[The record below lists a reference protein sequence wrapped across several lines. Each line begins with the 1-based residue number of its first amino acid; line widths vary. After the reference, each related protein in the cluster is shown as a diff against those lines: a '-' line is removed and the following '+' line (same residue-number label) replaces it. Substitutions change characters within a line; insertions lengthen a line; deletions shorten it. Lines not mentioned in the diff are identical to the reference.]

1 MRFGPLFALSLTV
14 GLLTGCAGL
23 SAPGLSGFLPTT
35 TWPVMRWDTRPEAA
49 TWTSRALRAV
59 SAHDP
64 QLAARIPADIGAFCP
79 GYADTSRANRRA
91 FWVGL
96 LSATAKHEST
106 FNPKAS
112 GGGGRYIG
120 LMQISPGTAR
130 QAGCTA
136 QSSAALKDGAA
147 NLECAVRILA
157 PHVAEDGLVAGK
169 GNRGMA
175 RDWGPL
181 TRKSKRADIAAWT
194 SAQPY
199 CTLKNAQVTR

>member
-1 MRFGPLFALSLTV
+1 MPFRPLFAVLLTV
-14 GLLTGCAGL
+14 GLLTGRAGL
-23 SAPGLSGFLPTT
+23 SAPDLTGPFTT
-35 TWPVMRWDTRPEAA
+35 TPAMRWDTRPEAA
-49 TWTSRALRAV
+49 TWTNRALGEVR
-59 SAHDP
+59 AHDD
-64 QLAARIPADIGAFCP
+64 QLASRVPADIATFCP
-79 GYADTSRANRRA
+79 AYANASLANRRA

-130 QAGCTA
+130 RAECTA

-157 PHVAEDGLVAGK
+157 PHVAEDGMVAGK

-199 CTLKNAQVTR
+199 CTVKNAQLTR